1 MKMEGAVVKPN
12 FYGAGF
18 PYRDLVD
25 LPGKLIVLE
34 GSDGVGRSTQT
45 KLLRRWLEDKGYA
58 VSDTGLRRSE
68 MTQKGLEDARKGH
81 TLSRIT
87 MSLFYATDFADRLE
101 NQIIPALQSGF
112 IVLSDRYFYSI
123 MARDIVRGADPDWAH
138 KIYDFALIPDLIL
151 YLKADVADLVSRL
164 IHGRGLNYWE
174 AGMDIHPQNNLYDS
188 FIEYQSELILLFEQ
202 LSKEYGFITIDA
214 GRPVM
219 EVFSDLQNQIMGL
232 LEDKDIILDDDL
244 I

>member
-1 MKMEGAVVKPN
+1 MADPK

-18 PYRDLVD
+18 PYREIGD

-45 KLLRRWLEDKGYA
+45 QLLRRLLEDEGFA

-68 MTQKGLEDARKGH
+68 MTQKGLEDARMGH

-101 NQIIPALQSGF
+101 NQIIPALQAGF

-123 MARDIVRGADPDWAH
+123 MARDIVRGADPDWAR
-138 KIYDFALIPDLIL
+138 KIYGFALKPDLVL
-151 YLKADVADLVSRL
+151 YLKAEVSDLVSRL

-174 AGMDIHPQNNLYDS
+174 SGMDLHPSQNLFDS
-188 FIEYQSELILLFEQ
+188 FIEYQSELSLAFDQ
-202 LSKEYGFITIDA
+202 LSREYNFVTVDA

-219 EVFSDLQNQIMGL
+219 DVFEDLEGHIRDL
-232 LEDKDIILDDDL
+232 LEDQQPILEDDF
-244 I
+244 

>member
-1 MKMEGAVVKPN
+1 MSNPN

-18 PYRDLVD
+18 PYREIVD

-45 KLLRRWLEDKGYA
+45 QLLRRWLEDDGFA
-58 VSDTGLRRSE
+58 VSDTGLRRSGL
-68 MTQKGLEDARKGH
+68 TQKGLDEAKNGH

-101 NQIIPALQSGF
+101 NQIIPALEAGF

-123 MARDIVRGADPDWAH
+123 MARDIVRGADPEWAH
-138 KIYDFALIPDLIL
+138 KVYGFALKPDLIL
-151 YLKADVADLVSRL
+151 YLKADVTDLVSRL

-174 AGMDIHPQNNLYDS
+174 AGMDIHLADNLFDS
-188 FIEYQSELILLFEQ
+188 FVDYQSKISMQFSQ
-202 LSKEYGFITIDA
+202 LAKEYKFVTIDA
-214 GRPVM
+214 GRPVSD
-219 EVFSDLQNQIMGL
+219 VFSDLQSHIRNL
-232 LEDKDIILDDDL
+232 LEDQHPIIDIDL
-244 I
+244 